1 MGRWQT
7 LLGEPHSCQVATAR
21 FNSFRLAFQNI
32 HRTRRQLID
41 YLTSRVNSVCQLWK
55 RSIESFKTS
64 STVISLPISWVIE
77 LQLMQALFRLWWS
90 SETSPNPWQDCSIG
104 AGKFSYVRLTRRG
117 PLMRCQL
124 PSDRLTPCNVSR
136 QAKNKQT
143 KNHKPIQE
151 MLHKIHAA
159 LCRTNYCHS
168 CELLQF

>member
-1 MGRWQT
+1 MEREKNQWSWN
-7 LLGEPHSCQVATAR
+7 LLPQLVTDICQVTVVC
-21 FNSFRLAFQNI
+21 FGTFCLAFQYI
-32 HRTRRQLID
+32 HHTHTHTVKSLI
-41 YLTSRVNSVCQLWK
+41 TCSPV
-55 RSIESFKTS
+55 T
-64 STVISLPISWVIE
+64 SLPISWVIE